1 MKHSSV
7 FSLLFAG
14 IIAISGVNK
23 ASAEGIAVADTVTLS
38 EVVVTAQKRE
48 QRLLDVP
55 ITLSNISGQMLE
67 ITNTRNM
74 EQFSDFVPGLNIR
87 IQTPH
92 RPNISIRG
100 LTSDETSPTA
110 QPRVSVYFN
119 NVSVSRASMA
129 VTEMFDMERIEVMK
143 GPQGTLFGR
152 GSQIGAINFITQKP
166 TSELGGY
173 ISAGFGSF
181 AMKEFEGAINVP
193 VIENKLSFRASGI
206 YSYQDGYITNISGG
220 KLNGK
225 NTIGGRFSA
234 RYTPTD
240 KLRMDLTV
248 NYQKDDNPGTAFMSK
263 RFPNTNGV
271 KDIFKYETSL
281 DVGKDW
287 FNKRDVFGTSLD
299 ARYYINENS
308 YISSLTSY
316 HTNTVDH
323 HYDGDGTIAPAIDMA
338 EYVDANQFS
347 QEFRYNFTPN
357 DRLSGFIGASYWRE
371 DVDYRFWFG
380 PDEQYMA
387 YLILQSPQYLIN
399 DDGSAGYPMPALP
412 NDPQLGPLAGMPL
425 PTNHQEENNSGAI
438 NQATDLFADATFV
451 IVPKLSLTAGI
462 RGTYESFKATRKTEQ
477 IGNIPSALGYLTG
490 AAPNLFLAL
499 TPYAEITDNFLSLT
513 YRANLKY
520 DLSTSSNV
528 YFGYAKGHRPK
539 ILQFSSA
546 GEKEILNAESVHS
559 FDAGF
564 KWLAQRR
571 FWFDLGVFYHRYNNF
586 QTTRWD
592 VGQYISDDAGKATS
606 YGAEASV
613 RAALAE
619 FLEAFGNYAYIHAR
633 FDDEDS
639 NGNEQ
644 EYAGKAFRH
653 TPEHSF
659 MLGLNAR
666 ANISRNLQM
675 VFTPTYSWRS
685 HIWFEDSNDLQ
696 PADPTLDR
704 LEQDAYG
711 MLNANLAFQ
720 LKNPKLTLSL
730 FASNILNQEY
740 IIGAGNTGM
749 MFNVPTYVP
758 GAPRILGAKLRWN
771 F

>member
-1 MKHSSV
+1 MKQTV
-7 FSLLFAG
+7 FISLVVALSFSG
-14 IIAISGVNK
+14 INK
-23 ASAEGIAVADTVTLS
+23 ANAEDILPDTVSLE

-48 QRLLDVP
+48 QKLLDVP
-55 ITLSNISGQMLE
+55 ITLSTISVQTLE
-67 ITNTRNM
+67 STNTRNL
-74 EQFSDFVPGLNIR
+74 EQLSDFVPGLSIR
-87 IQTPH
+87 MQTPH
-92 RPNISIRG
+92 RPNIAIRG

-152 GSQIGAINFITQKP
+152 GSQIGAINFLTQKP
-166 TSELGGY
+166 VSSLGGY
-173 ISAGFGSF
+173 ISAGFGNY
-181 AMKEFEGAINVP
+181 AMKEFEGALNVP
-193 VIENKLSFRASGI
+193 VIENKLSVRASGI
-206 YSYQDGYITNISGG
+206 YSYQDGYITNLSGG

-234 RYTPTD
+234 RFTPVHN
-240 KLRMDLTV
+240 LRMDLVV

-263 RFPNTNGV
+263 RFPNSNGV

-281 DVGKDW
+281 DAGKDW

-299 ARYYINENS
+299 ARYYINEKS

-338 EYVDANQFS
+338 EFVDANQFS
-347 QEFRYNFTPN
+347 QEFRYNFSPN
-357 DRLSGFIGASYWRE
+357 DRLSGFVGTSYWRE

-380 PDEQYMA
+380 PDERYMS
-387 YLILQSPQYLIN
+387 YLILQMPQYLIN
-399 DDGSAGYPMPALP
+399 EDGSMGYPMPTIP
-412 NDPQLGPLAGMPL
+412 NDERFGQLAGMPL
-425 PTNHQEENNSGAI
+425 PTGHQEESNSGAV
-438 NQATDLFADATFV
+438 NQATDLFMDATFE
-451 IVPKLSLTAGI
+451 ILPKLSLTAGV
-462 RGTYESFKATRKTEQ
+462 RGTYESFKTTRRTEQ
-477 IGNIPSALGYLTG
+477 IGDIPSTLGYLTG
-490 AAPNLFLAL
+490 YAPNFFLAL
-499 TPYAEITDNFLSLT
+499 TPYSEITDNFLSLT

-520 DLSTSSNV
+520 DISESSKV
-528 YFGYAKGHRPK
+528 YLGYAKGHRPK
-539 ILQFSSA
+539 ILQFTSA
-546 GEKEILNAESVHS
+546 GEKNILNAESVHS

-564 KWLAQRR
+564 KWMAQQR
-571 FWFDLGVFYHRYNNF
+571 FWFDMGVFYHRYSNF

-592 VGQYISDDAGKATS
+592 MAQYISDDAGEATS
-606 YGAEASV
+606 YGAEATAK
-613 RAALAE
+613 AAISKYLDV
-619 FLEAFGNYAYIHAR
+619 FGNYAYIHAR

-639 NGNEQ
+639 NGNAQ
-644 EYAGKAFRH
+644 QYAGKTFRH

-659 MLGLNAR
+659 MIGLDAKV
-666 ANISRNLQM
+666 NITRKMQI

-696 PADPTLDR
+696 PSDQTLDR

-711 MLNANLAFQ
+711 LLNLNLA
-720 LKNPKLTLSL
+720 LRMKDPNLSLSL
-730 FASNILNQEY
+730 FASNVLNQEY

-758 GAPRILGAKLRWN
+758 GAPRMIGAKLRWN